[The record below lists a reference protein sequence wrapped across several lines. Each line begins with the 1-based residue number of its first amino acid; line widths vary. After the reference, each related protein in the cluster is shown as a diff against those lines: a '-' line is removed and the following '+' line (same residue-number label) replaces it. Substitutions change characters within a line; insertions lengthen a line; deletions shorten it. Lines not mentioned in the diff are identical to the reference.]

1 MAVAIMKEL
10 RLDKYLTEM
19 GEGTRS
25 QIKEMARKGRIM
37 VDGIPEKK
45 AERKIDPE
53 QQQVSVD
60 GRLVSYVRYEY
71 YMLNKPQGVVSATE
85 DSRYETVIDLIEER
99 KRDDLFPVGRL
110 DIDTEGLLL
119 ITNDGDLAHQLL
131 SPKKHV
137 DKVYFA
143 RVEGDLPLDAKERME
158 EGLVLSDGTPT
169 MPAQLEVRKQG
180 GGEVPS
186 EIYLT
191 IREGKF
197 HQVKRMFETLGCR
210 VIYLKRMSMG
220 SLILDE
226 ALKPGEYRPLSEDE
240 ILKLK
245 SHGKED
251 KSRGC

>member
-25 QIKEMARKGRIM
+25 QIKEMARKGRIF
-37 VDGIPEKK
+37 VDGQPEKK
-45 AERKIDPE
+45 TERKIHPE
-53 QQQVSVD
+53 QNQVSVD
-60 GRLVSYVRYEY
+60 GRPVSYVRYEY

-85 DSRYETVIDLIEER
+85 DSRYDTVISLIKSR

-137 DKVYFA
+137 DKAYFA
-143 RVEGDLPLDAKERME
+143 RIQGELPPDAKEQME

-169 MPAQLEVRKQG
+169 MPAHLEVLKQG
-180 GGEVPS
+180 REES
-186 EIYLT
+186 SLEILLT

-210 VIYLKRMSMG
+210 VIYLKRMTMG
-220 SLILDE
+220 SLTLDE
-226 ALKPGEYRPLSEDE
+226 ALAPGEYRPLSEEE
-240 ILKLK
+240 ILNLK
-245 SHGKED
+245 SH
-251 KSRGC
+251 